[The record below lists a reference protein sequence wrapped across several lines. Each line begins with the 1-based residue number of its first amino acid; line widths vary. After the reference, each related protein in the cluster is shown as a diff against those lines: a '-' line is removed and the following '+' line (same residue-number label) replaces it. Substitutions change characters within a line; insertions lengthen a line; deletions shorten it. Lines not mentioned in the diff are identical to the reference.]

1 MFDKEAIVQLQESS
15 AAAYLSGS
23 IHSAVTDCED
33 PLPVAIPGNFALAD
47 VEKMVAPYRAT
58 RRRLSGCL
66 KTPNEAHFIAYC
78 RANKQPGAMVSVD
91 AQDMSAEAL
100 LNFGT
105 TEAPGHADNR
115 AKLVYHQTASFQSLL
130 RVNKRDLSQREL
142 AEWMEDNTGE
152 LECFAETGAIAT
164 GHAIAAVRNID
175 IDAIAKVESSVEQLS
190 ESRTAFENVKAS
202 SKSPLPVRIYL
213 TCEPYIG
220 LPPRTFVCRVSI
232 ATGEKAPRL
241 RLSIINLE
249 QHQQEMAQEAVDQI
263 TEALGNDMPVYIGC
277 YAKG

>member
-15 AAAYLSGS
+15 AAAYLSES
-23 IHSAVTDCED
+23 IHYAVNGCAD
-33 PLPVAIPGNFALAD
+33 PLPVAIPGNFALED

-164 GHAIAAVRNID
+164 GHAIAA
-175 IDAIAKVESSVEQLS
+175 DAI
-190 ESRTAFENVKAS
+190 
-202 SKSPLPVRIYL
+202 I
-213 TCEPYIG
+213 
-220 LPPRTFVCRVSI
+220 PP
-232 ATGEKAPRL
+232 
-241 RLSIINLE
+241 LSISDGLAPKKAGFQNTRSASLPTSIE
-249 QHQQEMAQEAVDQI
+249 PTVCA
-263 TEALGNDMPVYIGC
+263 MPCVIAGLIVYL
-277 YAKG
+277 AM

>member
-1 MFDKEAIVQLQESS
+1 MFDKHAILQLQEC
-15 AAAYLSGS
+15 ATITHLADAVQNAVGS
-23 IHSAVTDCED
+23 CA
-33 PLPVAIPGNFALAD
+33 PPNPVAIPDSFTLTD
-47 VEKMVAPYRAT
+47 VEKMVEPYRAT

-105 TEAPGHADNR
+105 TDAPGHADNR

-263 TEALGNDMPVYIGC
+263 TGALGNDMPVYIGS

>member
-15 AAAYLSGS
+15 AAAYLSES
-23 IHSAVTDCED
+23 IHSAVTGCED
-33 PLPVAIPGNFALAD
+33 PLPVAIPGNFALED

-91 AQDMSAEAL
+91 DQNMSAEAL

-213 TCEPYIG
+213 TCDPYIG

-232 ATGEKAPRL
+232 ATREKAPRL